1 MAIKLTFSKPRVVL
15 DKPSYFPNVIK
26 LSTGEL
32 FVQCM
37 WGNDRQPTNEEYEE
51 FYSHTGPT
59 TAEDWMKYNAER
71 QAKSKSYVHVLSG
84 WWAYSNDGG
93 KTYTETGLP
102 PIIEYVEKENG
113 DVVGLQWYSWKDSKN
128 ENQII
133 VRSWTSHDKCRS
145 WDAPVDIPLDMP
157 AIPDDR
163 TFHKTL
169 IVPHRRILHLEGDTY
184 LVLMYG
190 RFEGDEHDRST
201 VFRTTDGFKTLHYFS
216 TCGMW
221 REGIENSAGL
231 NETDMCRVPD
241 GRLLT
246 VMRNQGGYPMYQ
258 AHSSDNG
265 ASWTPVTRFSDM
277 GVDPALCVLQNGVV
291 VCSYGRPGVKVAFS
305 ENGGD
310 DWQKHTTIQMG
321 AFDQNGSEPCPVGA
335 LNSRS
340 CSYTDVTETAPNTA
354 TVYYSAPV
362 DWADNPKWTPWDPN
376 QRDYFRIYAI
386 DVTVEKY

>member
-1 MAIKLTFSKPRVVL
+1 MAIKLKFSKPRVVL

-37 WGNDRQPTNEEYEE
+37 WGNDRQPTYEEYEN
-51 FYSHTGPT
+51 FYAWNEPT
-59 TAEDWMKYNAER
+59 TAEDWMKYNASRNAES
-71 QAKSKSYVHVLSG
+71 QSYVHVLSG

-93 KTYTETGLP
+93 KTFTETGLP
-102 PIIEYVEKENG
+102 PIIEYIEKENG
-113 DVVGLQWYSWKDSKN
+113 DVVGLQWYSYKDRNDEKK
-128 ENQII
+128 II

-145 WDAPVDIPLDMP
+145 WDAPVDIPLIMP
-157 AIPDDR
+157 PIAKDKS
-163 TFHKTL
+163 FKGHL
-169 IVPHRRILHLEGDTY
+169 IVPHRRIIHLEKDTY

-201 VFRTTDGFKTLHYFS
+201 VFRTTDGFKTLHYYS
-216 TCGMW
+216 TCGYW
-221 REGIENSAGL
+221 REGVEHHSGL

-246 VMRNQGGYPMYQ
+246 VMRNESNCPMYQ
-258 AHSSDNG
+258 AHSVDNG
-265 ASWTPVTRFSDM
+265 ATWTPIRIFGDQ

-291 VCSYGRPGVKVAFS
+291 VCSYGRPGIKVAFS

-321 AFDQNGSEPCPVGA
+321 AYEQNGSNPLPTGYI
-335 LNSRS
+335 NSRS
-340 CSYTDVTETAPNTA
+340 CSYTDVTETSPNTA
-354 TVYYSAPV
+354 TIFYSAPV
-362 DWADNPKWTPWDPN
+362 DWADNPKWSPWDPV
-376 QRDYFRIYAI
+376 QRDYFRVYAI
-386 DVTVEKY
+386 DVEVERS